1 MKKEIF
7 IRIGVF
13 IISLILASILAI
25 NVSTLGEER
34 NHEFS
39 FTNSTEGVYV
49 IEELNIEYRYDKTKY
64 EVVPFVTNPYA
75 VIKGDKSKINLL
87 KWGEEPQFYIE
98 LSGKPPGTYREEV
111 SYSGI
116 NKDLEVEF
124 YPGLVELRL
133 MEQQTIRLTP
143 TIELK
148 GIENVKENYI
158 ISVPELLKEEV
169 LIRDIQDKLNQVG
182 QVKGQIDVSKL
193 TKTKEFEVSL
203 SVYNREGNL
212 MSDINLLDK
221 TIKVK
226 VPVEKKVTIV
236 KEEVIKK
243 IVVVEAPKEPK
254 VDNPPPKQE
263 GILSFINIPE
273 NLELTNSSS
282 DLKWT
287 GNVTIDVKGFKEGKY
302 EMTVDDDGNKKTV
315 KFSLK
320 HKETR
325 TAEENKKET

>member
-13 IISLILASILAI
+13 IISLLLASILAI

-39 FTNSTEGVYV
+39 FTNSTEGIYV

-64 EVVPFVTNPYA
+64 EVVPFVTKPYA
-75 VIKGDKSKINLL
+75 VIKGDKSKINLM

-98 LSGKPPGTYREEV
+98 LSGKPPGTYREEI
-111 SYSGI
+111 SYTGI

-124 YPGLVELRL
+124 YPGIVDLRL

-143 TIELK
+143 SIELIGMDK
-148 GIENVKENYI
+148 VKENYI

-182 QVKGQIDVSKL
+182 QVKGEIDVSKL

-203 SVYNREGNL
+203 SVYNRDGNL
-212 MSDINLLDK
+212 MPDINLLDK
-221 TIKVK
+221 NIKVK

-254 VDNPPPKQE
+254 VENPLPKQE
-263 GILSFINIPE
+263 GILSFVNIPE
-273 NLELTNSSS
+273 NLDLTNTSS

-302 EMTVDDDGNKKTV
+302 EMTVDDAGTKKTV
-315 KFSLK
+315 KFVLK
-320 HKETR
+320 SNPP
-325 TAEENKKET
+325 EENEDTDE